1 MKTKNEQFEVGYSIY
16 QVADGS
22 FRVYRLDNNGKR
34 VSMVENGEEEMDTH
48 AWEFYANAVCALI
61 ADLVKEK

>member
-1 MKTKNEQFEVGYSIY
+1 MKAKTEQFEVGYSIY

-22 FRVYRLDNNGKR
+22 FRVYRLDEKGKR
-34 VSMVENGEEEMDTH
+34 VSMVENGEEGMDTH

>member
-1 MKTKNEQFEVGYSIY
+1 MKAKTEQFEVGYSIY

-22 FRVYRLDNNGKR
+22 FRVYRLDDKGKR
-34 VSMVENGEEEMDTH
+34 VSMVENGEEGMGIN

-61 ADLVKEK
+61 KDLIKD

>member
-1 MKTKNEQFEVGYSIY
+1 MKAKTEQFEVGYSIY

-22 FRVYRLDNNGKR
+22 FRVYRLDDKGKR
-34 VSMVENGEEEMDTH
+34 VSMVENGE

-61 ADLVKEK
+61 KDLVD